1 MELSDGDTAPPG
13 AETKSGSRAL
23 LDLLKEW
30 GGLATLVIALL
41 YTFPFSLVDRYFN
54 AQRERELGEHNAVA
68 EVRRAM
74 SEMAALRAEKASRFV
89 QSSDPRYQN
98 EINSAYDIRIYNVI
112 YTQKENFRAWSSKLR
127 SSELYWIGS
136 SLALIGEVGEA
147 QYYYD
152 LAISAA
158 EKENIPGTILTVLRE
173 KGNSLFLDSP
183 YQDVEKARSAYLEAI
198 KVVAGQTSYNSRS
211 FYVSLVSELV
221 SGELLY
227 GSYECGRSNV
237 DTTNFMFGALNSA
250 GVPVGGL
257 YNLFNQNVETSKP
270 RAALASAPCNYS
282 IPRHAYFK

>member
-1 MELSDGDTAPPG
+1 MELSDSDTTSPG
-13 AETKSGSRAL
+13 AETKSGSRTL

-54 AQRERELGEHNAVA
+54 AQRERQLSERDAVA
-68 EVRRAM
+68 EVRRAIAD
-74 SEMAALRAEKASRFV
+74 MAALRAEKASRFV

-98 EINSAYDIRIYNVI
+98 EIASAYDIRIYNVI
-112 YTQKENFRAWSSKLR
+112 YTQKENFRSWSSNLR

-136 SLALIGEVGEA
+136 SLTLIGEVGEA

-152 LAISAA
+152 SAISAA
-158 EKENIPGTILTVLRE
+158 EKENIPGTVVTVRRE

-183 YQDVEKARSAYLEAI
+183 NQDLEKARSAYLEAI
-198 KVVAGQTSYNSRS
+198 KVVSGQTSYNSRT

-227 GSYECGRSNV
+227 GSYQCGRSNV
-237 DTTNFMFGALNSA
+237 DMTNFMFGTLSNA
-250 GVPVGGL
+250 GVPVKGL
-257 YNLFNQNVETSKP
+257 YDLFNQNVETSRP
-270 RAALASAPCNYS
+270 RAALASSPCNYS
-282 IPRHAYFK
+282 IPRHSYFK